1 MKTVKTPP
9 LRQAAVR
16 HTLLLLAATPALMNS
31 GKSNAAELR
40 SSVVASGSASQ
51 LQADSQPTVTF
62 RVKDLAR
69 IEGVRS
75 NQLVGFG
82 IVVGLSG
89 TGDSK
94 SSLSTNK
101 AVAHLLT
108 RLGSLVSPDQVTT
121 KNVAGVIVTADLPPF
136 AQGGDRIPV
145 RVSSVGDASSL
156 AGGSL
161 ILTPLQGADGET
173 YAVAQGNISLG
184 SALAGASGGGRA
196 ADALFKTVALS
207 DGGTVEREFPTTF
220 LKNGQVHLSLKHPDF
235 TTASR
240 VATAINMEL
249 GEFLATALNSA
260 QVVVNVPPDVF
271 NNPSFQIVDYVAAI
285 EQIAV
290 KPDLRARLVI
300 NERTGTVIAGR
311 DVRVLPVAISHGH
324 LTIEVRKLP
333 RLVGGIGGTT
343 TIGEL
348 VESLNAM
355 GTGPRDLVAIVQALE
370 RAGALNA
377 EIIFM

>member
-1 MKTVKTPP
+1 MKTVSAPT
-9 LRQAAVR
+9 LRRATGLLA
-16 HTLLLLAATPALMNS
+16 HLFLLATLLINS
-31 GKSNAAELR
+31 FSSTAAEPR
-40 SSVVASGSASQ
+40 SSVASEFDIG
-51 LQADSQPTVTF
+51 LQADTSPTVTF

-82 IVVGLSG
+82 LVVGLSG

-101 AVAHLLT
+101 AAAHLLT
-108 RLGSLVSPDQVTT
+108 RLGSVVGPDQVTT

-207 DGGTVEREFPTTF
+207 DGGTVEKEFPTTF
-220 LKNGQVHLSLKHPDF
+220 LKNGQIHLSLKQSDF

-249 GEFLATALNSA
+249 GEFLATALNAA
-260 QVVVNVPPDVF
+260 QVVVKVPHDVF

-290 KPDLRARLVI
+290 KPDVRARLVI

-311 DVRVLPVAISHGH
+311 DVRILPVAISHGH

-333 RLVGGIGGTT
+333 RHVGGVAGTT

-348 VESLNAM
+348 VESLNSM

>member
-1 MKTVKTPP
+1 MFLMGTEGSAQTIQATSPASLTTETPE
-9 LRQAAVR
+9 ASD
-16 HTLLLLAATPALMNS
+16 PAPP
-31 GKSNAAELR
+31 
-40 SSVVASGSASQ
+40 SGS
-51 LQADSQPTVTF
+51 F

-75 NQLVGFG
+75 NQLVGLG
-82 IVVGLSG
+82 LVVGLAGS
-89 TGDSK
+89 GDSK

-101 AVAHLLT
+101 AVSHLLT
-108 RLGSLVSPDQVTT
+108 RLGSVVSPDQVTT
-121 KNVAGVIVTADLPPF
+121 KNVAAVIVTADLPPF
-136 AQGGDRIPV
+136 ARGGDRIPV

-184 SALAGASGGGRA
+184 TALSGASGGGRGT
-196 ADALFKTVALS
+196 DNVFKTVALS
-207 DGGTVEREFPTTF
+207 DGGTIEKEFPTTF
-220 LKNGQVHLSLKHPDF
+220 LKNGQIHLSLRQPDF

-240 VATAINMEL
+240 VAVAINSEM
-249 GEFLATALNSA
+249 GDFLASA
-260 QVVVNVPPDVF
+260 INAGQVVIKVPADIYD
-271 NNPSFQIVDYVAAI
+271 NPSFQIVDYVAAI

-290 KPDLRARLVI
+290 KPDSRARLVI

-311 DVRVLPVAISHGH
+311 DVRVLPVAISHGN
-324 LTIEVRKLP
+324 LTIEVKKQP
-333 RLVGGIGGTT
+333 RHVGNMKETT